1 MRSVFLTKKKMKTSK
16 ILTWA
21 LLLSAT
27 TLGMSSCSD
36 DDEERTPEI
45 VTDPIA
51 ENVTYYIVGRT
62 MEGTTPLSGVTVSV
76 DGQEA
81 VETDNSG
88 LFKISVNGKQTYTVK
103 ATKDNYLGMTATV
116 SIPSNAENRSS
127 VTADFVL
134 TPKATTATLPAN
146 NKEAVIDE
154 TGDVGTISNIE
165 KAGIQVPANTVD
177 TNTDVTVTPY
187 VASNSETT
195 SIMNL
200 YIETSNEVPANN
212 ITLAVENASSQY
224 YFTDVE
230 VYKESD
236 MSRAE
241 SQLGEAEYKSDTQ
254 TYQYVMKDG
263 TLEGDYSFR
272 INAARQESGEQNEPV
287 ADAENTVDNSG
298 NFNAMNNVT
307 INYSA
312 PMGWEYVTAPE
323 STVVGN
329 DPISEQINN
338 AIIASEGPKG
348 VYNVNFSEQTN
359 ISGNHILYWNVEST
373 YTTVDYTF
381 ALNDG
386 QSVTVTVKKYTGAK
400 FDYRIEDADGHS
412 GGSSVGGR

>member
-146 NKEAVIDE
+146 NEEAVIDE

-272 INAARQESGEQNEPV
+272 IDAARQESGEQNEPV

-338 AIIASEGPKG
+338 AIIASEGPQG

-373 YTTVDYTF
+373 YTTVNYTF

>member
-1 MRSVFLTKKKMKTSK
+1 MKTSK

-27 TLGMSSCSD
+27 TLSMTACSD

-45 VTDPIA
+45 VTDPLA
-51 ENVTYYIVGRT
+51 ENVAYYIVGRT
-62 MEGTTPLSGVTVSV
+62 MEGTTPLSGVTISV
-76 DGQEA
+76 DGQES

-88 LFKISVNGKQTYTVK
+88 LFRISVNGKQTYTVK

-116 SIPSNAENRSS
+116 SIPNNAENRSS
-127 VTADFVL
+127 VTANFVL

-146 NKEAVIDE
+146 NNEAVIDE
-154 TGDVGTISNIE
+154 TGEVETIASIE
-165 KAGIQVPANTVD
+165 EAGIQVPANKVE

-187 VASNSETT
+187 LASNSATT
-195 SIMNL
+195 SIMNM
-200 YIETSNEVPANN
+200 YIETSNEVQANA
-212 ITLAVENASSQY
+212 IKLAVRNASSQY
-224 YFTDVE
+224 NFTYVE

-241 SQLGEAEYKSDTQ
+241 SQLGEAVYNAETQ
-254 TYQYVMKDG
+254 TYQYELQEG

-272 INAARQESGEQNEPV
+272 IDAARQESGEQSEPIK
-287 ADAENTVDNSG
+287 DAENTVDNSG

-323 STVVGN
+323 STVGN
-329 DPISEQINN
+329 DPICEQINN
-338 AIIASEGPKG
+338 AIVASEGPQG
-348 VYNVNFSEQTN
+348 VYNVNYSEQTS

-373 YTTVDYTF
+373 YKTINYTF
-381 ALNDG
+381 NLNNG
-386 QSVTVTVKKYTGAK
+386 QTVTVTVKKYTGTK
-400 FDYRIEDADGHS
+400 FDYRIEDANGHS
-412 GGSSVGGR
+412 GGGSQIG

>member
-1 MRSVFLTKKKMKTSK
+1 MKTSK

-27 TLGMSSCSD
+27 TLSMTACSD

-45 VTDPIA
+45 VTDPLA
-51 ENVTYYIVGRT
+51 ENVAYYIVGRT
-62 MEGTTPLSGVTVSV
+62 MEGTTPLSGVTISV
-76 DGQEA
+76 DGQES

-88 LFKISVNGKQTYTVK
+88 LFRISVNGKQTYTVK

-116 SIPSNAENRSS
+116 SIPNNAENRSS
-127 VTADFVL
+127 VTANFVL

-146 NKEAVIDE
+146 NNEAVIDE
-154 TGDVGTISNIE
+154 TGEVETIASIE
-165 KAGIQVPANTVD
+165 EAGIQVPANKVE

-187 VASNSETT
+187 LASNSATT
-195 SIMNL
+195 SIMNM
-200 YIETSNEVPANN
+200 YIETSNEVQANA
-212 ITLAVENASSQY
+212 IKLAVRNASSQY
-224 YFTDVE
+224 NFTNVE

-241 SQLGEAEYKSDTQ
+241 SQLGEAVYNAETQ
-254 TYQYVMKDG
+254 TYQYELQEG

-272 INAARQESGEQNEPV
+272 IDAARQESGEQSEPIK
-287 ADAENTVDNSG
+287 DAENTVDNSG

-323 STVVGN
+323 STVGN
-329 DPISEQINN
+329 DPICEQINN
-338 AIIASEGPKG
+338 AIVASEGPQG
-348 VYNVNFSEQTN
+348 VYNVNYSEQTS

-373 YTTVDYTF
+373 YKTINYTF
-381 ALNDG
+381 NLNNG
-386 QSVTVTVKKYTGAK
+386 QTVTVTVKKYTGTK
-400 FDYRIEDADGHS
+400 FDYRIEDANGHS
-412 GGSSVGGR
+412 GGGSQVG

>member
-1 MRSVFLTKKKMKTSK
+1 MKTSK

-27 TLGMSSCSD
+27 TLSMTACSD

-45 VTDPIA
+45 VTDPLA
-51 ENVTYYIVGRT
+51 ENVAYYIVGRT
-62 MEGTTPLSGVTVSV
+62 MEGTTPLSGVTISV
-76 DGQEA
+76 DGQES

-88 LFKISVNGKQTYTVK
+88 LFRISVNGKQTYTVK

-116 SIPSNAENRSS
+116 SIPNNAENRSS
-127 VTADFVL
+127 VTANFVL

-146 NKEAVIDE
+146 NNEAVIDE
-154 TGDVGTISNIE
+154 TGEVETIASIE
-165 KAGIQVPANTVD
+165 EAGIQVPANKVE

-187 VASNSETT
+187 LASNSATT
-195 SIMNL
+195 SIMNM
-200 YIETSNEVPANN
+200 YIETSSEVQANA
-212 ITLAVENASSQY
+212 IKLAVRNASSQY
-224 YFTDVE
+224 NFTNVE

-241 SQLGEAEYKSDTQ
+241 SQLGEAVYNAETQ
-254 TYQYVMKDG
+254 TYQYELQEG

-272 INAARQESGEQNEPV
+272 IDAVRQESGEQSEPIK
-287 ADAENTVDNSG
+287 DAENTVDNSG

-323 STVVGN
+323 STVGN
-329 DPISEQINN
+329 DPICEQINN
-338 AIIASEGPKG
+338 AIVASEGPQG
-348 VYNVNFSEQTN
+348 VYNVNYSEQTS

-373 YTTVDYTF
+373 YKTINYTF
-381 ALNDG
+381 NLNNG
-386 QSVTVTVKKYTGAK
+386 QTVTVTVKKYTGTK
-400 FDYRIEDADGHS
+400 FDYRIEDANGHS
-412 GGSSVGGR
+412 GGGSQIG

>member
-146 NKEAVIDE
+146 NEEAVIDE

-338 AIIASEGPKG
+338 AIIASEGPQG

-386 QSVTVTVKKYTGAK
+386 QSVTVTIKKYTGAK

>member
-1 MRSVFLTKKKMKTSK
+1 MRSIFLTKKKMKTSK

-146 NKEAVIDE
+146 NEEAVIDE

-338 AIIASEGPKG
+338 AIIASEGPQG

>member
-103 ATKDNYLGMTATV
+103 ATKDNYLSMTATV

-146 NKEAVIDE
+146 NEEAVIDE

-338 AIIASEGPKG
+338 AIIASEGPQG

-373 YTTVDYTF
+373 YTTVNYTF

>member
-1 MRSVFLTKKKMKTSK
+1 MKTSK

-27 TLGMSSCSD
+27 TLSMTACSD

-45 VTDPIA
+45 VTDPLA
-51 ENVTYYIVGRT
+51 ENVAYYIVGRT
-62 MEGTTPLSGVTVSV
+62 MEGTTPLSGVTISV
-76 DGQEA
+76 DGQES

-88 LFKISVNGKQTYTVK
+88 LFRISVNGKQTYTVK

-116 SIPSNAENRSS
+116 SIPNNAENRSS
-127 VTADFVL
+127 VTANFVL

-154 TGDVGTISNIE
+154 TGEVETIASIE
-165 KAGIQVPANTVD
+165 EAGIQVPANKVE

-187 VASNSETT
+187 LASNSATT
-195 SIMNL
+195 SIMNM
-200 YIETSNEVPANN
+200 YIETSSEVQANA
-212 ITLAVENASSQY
+212 IKLAVRNASSQY
-224 YFTDVE
+224 NFTNVE

-241 SQLGEAEYKSDTQ
+241 SQLGEAVYNAETQ
-254 TYQYVMKDG
+254 TYQYELQEG

-272 INAARQESGEQNEPV
+272 IDAARQESGEQSEPIK
-287 ADAENTVDNSG
+287 DAENTVDNSG

-323 STVVGN
+323 STVGN
-329 DPISEQINN
+329 DPICEQINN
-338 AIIASEGPKG
+338 AIVASEGPQG
-348 VYNVNFSEQTN
+348 VYNVNYSEQTS

-373 YTTVDYTF
+373 YKTINYTF
-381 ALNDG
+381 NLNNG
-386 QSVTVTVKKYTGAK
+386 QTVTVTVKKYTGTK
-400 FDYRIEDADGHS
+400 FDYRIEDANGHS
-412 GGSSVGGR
+412 GGGSQVG

>member
-1 MRSVFLTKKKMKTSK
+1 MKTSK

-27 TLGMSSCSD
+27 TLSMTACSD

-45 VTDPIA
+45 VTDPERTPEIVTDPLA
-51 ENVTYYIVGRT
+51 ENVAYYIVGRT

-76 DGQEA
+76 DGQES

-88 LFKISVNGKQTYTVK
+88 LFRISVNGKQTYTVK

-116 SIPSNAENRSS
+116 SIPNNAENRSS
-127 VTADFVL
+127 VTANFVL

-146 NKEAVIDE
+146 NNEAVIDE
-154 TGDVGTISNIE
+154 TGEVETIASIE
-165 KAGIQVPANTVD
+165 EAGIQVPANKVE

-187 VASNSETT
+187 LASNSATT
-195 SIMNL
+195 SIMNM
-200 YIETSNEVPANN
+200 YIETSSEVQANA
-212 ITLAVENASSQY
+212 IKLAVRNASSQY
-224 YFTDVE
+224 NFTNVE

-241 SQLGEAEYKSDTQ
+241 PPLGEAVYNAETQ
-254 TYQYVMKDG
+254 TYQYELQEG

-272 INAARQESGEQNEPV
+272 IDAARQESGEQSEPIK
-287 ADAENTVDNSG
+287 DAENTVDNSG

-323 STVVGN
+323 STVGN
-329 DPISEQINN
+329 DPICEQINN
-338 AIIASEGPKG
+338 AIVASE
-348 VYNVNFSEQTN
+348 
-359 ISGNHILYWNVEST
+359 NVEST
-373 YTTVDYTF
+373 YKTINYTF
-381 ALNDG
+381 NLNNG
-386 QSVTVTVKKYTGAK
+386 QTVTVTVKKYTGTK
-400 FDYRIEDADGHS
+400 FDYQIEDANGHS
-412 GGSSVGGR
+412 GGGSQVG

>member
-1 MRSVFLTKKKMKTSK
+1 MKTSK

-27 TLGMSSCSD
+27 TLSMTACSD

-45 VTDPIA
+45 VTDPLA
-51 ENVTYYIVGRT
+51 ENVAYYIVGRT

-76 DGQEA
+76 DGQES

-88 LFKISVNGKQTYTVK
+88 LFRISVNGKQTYTVK

-116 SIPSNAENRSS
+116 SIPNNAENRSS
-127 VTADFVL
+127 VTANFVL

-146 NKEAVIDE
+146 NNEAVIDE
-154 TGDVGTISNIE
+154 TGEVETIASIE
-165 KAGIQVPANTVD
+165 EAGIQVPANKVE

-187 VASNSETT
+187 LASNSATT
-195 SIMNL
+195 SIMNM
-200 YIETSNEVPANN
+200 YIETSSEVQANA
-212 ITLAVENASSQY
+212 IKLAVRNASSQY
-224 YFTDVE
+224 NFTNVE

-241 SQLGEAEYKSDTQ
+241 SQLGEAVYNAETQ
-254 TYQYVMKDG
+254 TYQYELQEG

-272 INAARQESGEQNEPV
+272 IDAVRQESGEQSEPIK
-287 ADAENTVDNSG
+287 DAENTVDNSG

-323 STVVGN
+323 STVGN
-329 DPISEQINN
+329 DPICEQINN
-338 AIIASEGPKG
+338 AIVASEGPQG
-348 VYNVNFSEQTN
+348 VYNVNYSEQTS

-373 YTTVDYTF
+373 YKTINYTF
-381 ALNDG
+381 NLNNG
-386 QSVTVTVKKYTGAK
+386 QTVTVTVKKYTGTK
-400 FDYRIEDADGHS
+400 FDYRIEDANGHS
-412 GGSSVGGR
+412 GGGSQIG

>member
-146 NKEAVIDE
+146 NEEAVIDE

-241 SQLGEAEYKSDTQ
+241 SQLGKAEYDGETQ
-254 TYQYVMKDG
+254 TYQYVMANG

-272 INAARQESGEQNEPV
+272 INATRQTSGEQYEPIK
-287 ADAENTVDNSG
+287 DAENTVDNSG

-312 PMGWEYVTAPE
+312 PMGWEYATPLE
-323 STVVGN
+323 STIVGN

-338 AIIASEGPKG
+338 AIIASEGPQG

-373 YTTVDYTF
+373 YTTVNYTF
-381 ALNDG
+381 NLNDG
-386 QSVTVTVKKYTGAK
+386 ELVTVAVKKYTGAK
-400 FDYRIEDADGHS
+400 FDYRIEDANGHS

>member
-1 MRSVFLTKKKMKTSK
+1 MKTSK

-27 TLGMSSCSD
+27 TLSMTACSD

-45 VTDPIA
+45 VTDPLA
-51 ENVTYYIVGRT
+51 ENVAYYIVGRT
-62 MEGTTPLSGVTVSV
+62 MEGTTPLSGVTISV
-76 DGQEA
+76 DGQES

-88 LFKISVNGKQTYTVK
+88 LFRISVNGKQTYTVK

-116 SIPSNAENRSS
+116 SIPNNAENRSS
-127 VTADFVL
+127 VTANFVL

-146 NKEAVIDE
+146 NNEAVIDE
-154 TGDVGTISNIE
+154 TGEVETIASIE
-165 KAGIQVPANTVD
+165 EAGIQVPANKVE

-187 VASNSETT
+187 LASNSATT
-195 SIMNL
+195 SIMNM
-200 YIETSNEVPANN
+200 YIETSNEVQANA
-212 ITLAVENASSQY
+212 IKLAVRNASSQY
-224 YFTDVE
+224 NFTNVE

-241 SQLGEAEYKSDTQ
+241 SQLGGAVYNAETQ
-254 TYQYVMKDG
+254 TYQYELQEG

-272 INAARQESGEQNEPV
+272 IDAARQESGEQSEPIK
-287 ADAENTVDNSG
+287 DAENTVDNSG

-323 STVVGN
+323 STVGN
-329 DPISEQINN
+329 DPICEQINN
-338 AIIASEGPKG
+338 AIVASEGPQG
-348 VYNVNFSEQTN
+348 VYNVNYSEQTS

-373 YTTVDYTF
+373 YKTINYTF
-381 ALNDG
+381 NLNNG
-386 QSVTVTVKKYTGAK
+386 QTVTVTVKKYTGTK
-400 FDYRIEDADGHS
+400 FDYRIEDANGHS
-412 GGSSVGGR
+412 GGGSQVG

>member
-1 MRSVFLTKKKMKTSK
+1 
-16 ILTWA
+16 
-21 LLLSAT
+21 
-27 TLGMSSCSD
+27 
-36 DDEERTPEI
+36 
-45 VTDPIA
+45 
-51 ENVTYYIVGRT
+51 

-146 NKEAVIDE
+146 NEEAVIDE

-323 STVVGN
+323 STVGN
-329 DPISEQINN
+329 DPICEQINN
-338 AIIASEGPKG
+338 AIVASEGPQG
-348 VYNVNFSEQTN
+348 VYNVNYSEQTS

-373 YTTVDYTF
+373 YKTINYTF
-381 ALNDG
+381 NLNNG
-386 QSVTVTVKKYTGAK
+386 QTVTVTVKKYTGTK
-400 FDYRIEDADGHS
+400 FDYRIEDANGHS
-412 GGSSVGGR
+412 GGGSQIG

>member
-1 MRSVFLTKKKMKTSK
+1 MKTSK

-146 NKEAVIDE
+146 NEEAVIDE

-338 AIIASEGPKG
+338 AIIASEGPQG

-373 YTTVDYTF
+373 YTTVNYTF

>member
-146 NKEAVIDE
+146 NEEAVIDE

-338 AIIASEGPKG
+338 AIIASEGPQG

-373 YTTVDYTF
+373 YTTVNYTF
-381 ALNDG
+381 ALNNG

>member
-1 MRSVFLTKKKMKTSK
+1 MKTSK

-27 TLGMSSCSD
+27 TLSMTACSD

-45 VTDPIA
+45 VTDPLA
-51 ENVTYYIVGRT
+51 ENVAYYIVGRT
-62 MEGTTPLSGVTVSV
+62 MEGTTPLSGVTISV
-76 DGQEA
+76 DGQES

-88 LFKISVNGKQTYTVK
+88 LFRISVNGKQTYTVK

-116 SIPSNAENRSS
+116 SIPNNAENRSS
-127 VTADFVL
+127 VTANFVL

-146 NKEAVIDE
+146 NNEAVIDE
-154 TGDVGTISNIE
+154 TGEVETIASIE
-165 KAGIQVPANTVD
+165 EAGIQVPANKVE

-187 VASNSETT
+187 LASNSATT
-195 SIMNL
+195 SIMNM
-200 YIETSNEVPANN
+200 YIETSNEVQANA
-212 ITLAVENASSQY
+212 IKLAVRNASSQY
-224 YFTDVE
+224 NFTNVE

-241 SQLGEAEYKSDTQ
+241 SQLGEAVYNAETQ
-254 TYQYVMKDG
+254 TYQYELQEG

-272 INAARQESGEQNEPV
+272 IDAVRQESGEQSEPIK
-287 ADAENTVDNSG
+287 DAENTVDNSG

-323 STVVGN
+323 STVGN
-329 DPISEQINN
+329 DPICEQINN
-338 AIIASEGPKG
+338 AIVASEGPQG
-348 VYNVNFSEQTN
+348 VYNVNYSEQTS

-373 YTTVDYTF
+373 YKTINYTF
-381 ALNDG
+381 NLNNG
-386 QSVTVTVKKYTGAK
+386 QTVTVTVKKYTGTK
-400 FDYRIEDADGHS
+400 FDYRIEDANGHS
-412 GGSSVGGR
+412 GGGSQVG

>member
-1 MRSVFLTKKKMKTSK
+1 MRTSK

-45 VTDPIA
+45 VTDPLA
-51 ENVTYYIVGRT
+51 ENVAYYIVGRT
-62 MEGTTPLSGVTVSV
+62 MEGTTPLSGVTISV
-76 DGQEA
+76 DGQES

-146 NKEAVIDE
+146 NEEAVIDE

-338 AIIASEGPKG
+338 AIIASEGPQG

-373 YTTVDYTF
+373 YTTVNYTF

>member
-1 MRSVFLTKKKMKTSK
+1 MKTSK

-88 LFKISVNGKQTYTVK
+88 LFKISVNSKQTYTVK

-146 NKEAVIDE
+146 NEEAVIDE

-338 AIIASEGPKG
+338 AIIASEGPQG

-373 YTTVDYTF
+373 YTTVNYTF

>member
-146 NKEAVIDE
+146 NEEAVIDE

-338 AIIASEGPKG
+338 AIIASEGPQG

-373 YTTVDYTF
+373 YTTVNYTF

>member
-1 MRSVFLTKKKMKTSK
+1 MKTSK

-88 LFKISVNGKQTYTVK
+88 LFRISVNGKQTYTVK
-103 ATKDNYLGMTATV
+103 ATKDNYLSMTATV
-116 SIPSNAENRSS
+116 SIPANAENRSS
-127 VTADFVL
+127 VTANFIM
-134 TPKATTATLPAN
+134 TSKATTATLPAN
-146 NKEAVIDE
+146 NEEVVIDE
-154 TGDVGTISNIE
+154 TGDIETISNIE
-165 KAGIQVPANTVD
+165 TAGIQVPANKVE

-187 VASNSETT
+187 LASNSATT
-195 SIMNL
+195 SIMNM
-200 YIETSNEVPANN
+200 YIETNNEVPANN
-212 ITLAVENASSQY
+212 ITLAVKNASSQY
-224 YFTDVE
+224 HFTDVE

-241 SQLGEAEYKSDTQ
+241 SQLGKAEYKSDTQ

-338 AIIASEGPKG
+338 AIIASEGPQG

-400 FDYRIEDADGHS
+400 FDYRIEDANGHS

>member
-1 MRSVFLTKKKMKTSK
+1 MKTSK

-27 TLGMSSCSD
+27 TLSMTACSD

-45 VTDPIA
+45 VTDPLA
-51 ENVTYYIVGRT
+51 ENVAYYIVGRT
-62 MEGTTPLSGVTVSV
+62 MEGTTPLSGVTISV
-76 DGQEA
+76 DGQES

-88 LFKISVNGKQTYTVK
+88 LFRISVNGKQTYTVK

-116 SIPSNAENRSS
+116 SIPNNAENRSS
-127 VTADFVL
+127 VTANFVL

-146 NKEAVIDE
+146 NNEAVIDE
-154 TGDVGTISNIE
+154 TGEVETIASIE
-165 KAGIQVPANTVD
+165 EAGIQVPANKVE

-187 VASNSETT
+187 LASNSATT
-195 SIMNL
+195 SIMNM
-200 YIETSNEVPANN
+200 YIETSNEVQANA
-212 ITLAVENASSQY
+212 IKLAVRNASSQY
-224 YFTDVE
+224 NFTNVE

-241 SQLGEAEYKSDTQ
+241 SQLGEAVYNAETQ
-254 TYQYVMKDG
+254 TYQYELQEG

-272 INAARQESGEQNEPV
+272 IDAARQESGEQSEPIK
-287 ADAENTVDNSG
+287 DAENTVDNSG

-323 STVVGN
+323 STVGN
-329 DPISEQINN
+329 DPICEQINN
-338 AIIASEGPKG
+338 AIVASEGPQG
-348 VYNVNFSEQTN
+348 VYNVNYSEQTS

-373 YTTVDYTF
+373 YKTINYTF
-381 ALNDG
+381 NLNNG
-386 QSVTVTVKKYTGAK
+386 QTVTVTVKKYTGTK
-400 FDYRIEDADGHS
+400 FDYQIEDANGHS
-412 GGSSVGGR
+412 GGGSQVG

>member
-1 MRSVFLTKKKMKTSK
+1 MKTSK

-27 TLGMSSCSD
+27 TLSMTACSD

-45 VTDPIA
+45 VTDPLA
-51 ENVTYYIVGRT
+51 ENVAYYIVGRT

-76 DGQEA
+76 DGQES

-88 LFKISVNGKQTYTVK
+88 LFRISVNGKQTYTVK

-116 SIPSNAENRSS
+116 SIPNNAENRSS
-127 VTADFVL
+127 VTANFVL

-146 NKEAVIDE
+146 NNEAVIDE
-154 TGDVGTISNIE
+154 TGEVETIASIE
-165 KAGIQVPANTVD
+165 EAGIQVPANKVE

-187 VASNSETT
+187 LASNSATT
-195 SIMNL
+195 SIMNM
-200 YIETSNEVPANN
+200 YIETSNEVQANA
-212 ITLAVENASSQY
+212 IKLAVRNASSQY
-224 YFTDVE
+224 NFTNVE

-241 SQLGEAEYKSDTQ
+241 SQLGEAVYNTETQ
-254 TYQYVMKDG
+254 TYQYELQEG

-272 INAARQESGEQNEPV
+272 IDAARQESGEQSEPIK
-287 ADAENTVDNSG
+287 DAENTVDNSG

-323 STVVGN
+323 STVGN
-329 DPISEQINN
+329 DPICEQINN
-338 AIIASEGPKG
+338 AIVASEGPQG
-348 VYNVNFSEQTN
+348 VYNVNYSEQTS

-373 YTTVDYTF
+373 YKTINYTF
-381 ALNDG
+381 NLNNG
-386 QSVTVTVKKYTGAK
+386 QTVTVTVKKYTGTK
-400 FDYRIEDADGHS
+400 FDYRIENANGHS
-412 GGSSVGGR
+412 GGGSQIG

>member
-1 MRSVFLTKKKMKTSK
+1 MKTSK

-27 TLGMSSCSD
+27 TLSMTACSD

-45 VTDPIA
+45 VTDPLA
-51 ENVTYYIVGRT
+51 ENVAYYIVGRT
-62 MEGTTPLSGVTVSV
+62 MEGTTPLSGVTISV
-76 DGQEA
+76 DGQES

-88 LFKISVNGKQTYTVK
+88 LFRISVNGKQTYTVK

-116 SIPSNAENRSS
+116 SIPNNAENRSS
-127 VTADFVL
+127 VTANFVL

-146 NKEAVIDE
+146 NNEAVIDE
-154 TGDVGTISNIE
+154 TGEVETIASIE
-165 KAGIQVPANTVD
+165 EAGIQVPANKVE

-187 VASNSETT
+187 LASNSATT
-195 SIMNL
+195 SIMNM
-200 YIETSNEVPANN
+200 YIETSSEVQANA
-212 ITLAVENASSQY
+212 IKLAVRNASSQY
-224 YFTDVE
+224 NFTNVE

-241 SQLGEAEYKSDTQ
+241 SQLGGAVYNAETQ
-254 TYQYVMKDG
+254 TYQYELQEG

-272 INAARQESGEQNEPV
+272 IDAARQESGEQSEPIK
-287 ADAENTVDNSG
+287 DAENTVDNSG

-323 STVVGN
+323 STVGN
-329 DPISEQINN
+329 DPICEQINN
-338 AIIASEGPKG
+338 AIVASEGPQG
-348 VYNVNFSEQTN
+348 VYNVNYSEQTS

-373 YTTVDYTF
+373 YKTINYTF
-381 ALNDG
+381 NLNNG
-386 QSVTVTVKKYTGAK
+386 QTVTVTVKKYTGTK
-400 FDYRIEDADGHS
+400 FDYRIEDANGHS
-412 GGSSVGGR
+412 GGGSQVG

>member
-1 MRSVFLTKKKMKTSK
+1 MKTSK

-27 TLGMSSCSD
+27 TLSMTACSD

-45 VTDPIA
+45 VTDPLA
-51 ENVTYYIVGRT
+51 ENVAYYIVGRT

-76 DGQEA
+76 DGQES

-88 LFKISVNGKQTYTVK
+88 LFRISVNGKQTYTVK

-116 SIPSNAENRSS
+116 SIPNNAENRSS
-127 VTADFVL
+127 VTANFVL

-146 NKEAVIDE
+146 NEEAVIDE
-154 TGDVGTISNIE
+154 TGEVEAIADIE
-165 KAGIQVPANTVD
+165 EAGIQVPVNKVD

-195 SIMNL
+195 SIMNM
-200 YIETSNEVPANN
+200 YIETSDEVQAND
-212 ITLAVENASSQY
+212 ITLAVRNASPQY
-224 YFTDVE
+224 YFTNVE

-241 SQLGEAEYKSDTQ
+241 SRLGEADYDAETR
-254 TYQYVMKDG
+254 TYQYNLQEG

-272 INAARQESGEQNEPV
+272 VNAARQEGGEQDEPIEG
-287 ADAENTVDNSG
+287 AENTVDNSG
-298 NFNAMNNVT
+298 NFNAMNNIT
-307 INYSA
+307 ISYSA

-329 DPISEQINN
+329 DPICEQINN
-338 AIIASEGPKG
+338 AIVASEGPQG
-348 VYNVNFSEQTN
+348 VYNVNYSEQTS

-373 YTTVDYTF
+373 YKTINYTF
-381 ALNDG
+381 NLNNG
-386 QSVTVTVKKYTGAK
+386 QTVTVTIKKYTGTK
-400 FDYRIEDADGHS
+400 FDYRIEDANGHS
-412 GGSSVGGR
+412 GGGSQVG

>member
-1 MRSVFLTKKKMKTSK
+1 MKTSK

-146 NKEAVIDE
+146 NEEAVIDE

-338 AIIASEGPKG
+338 AIIASEGPQG

-373 YTTVDYTF
+373 YTTVNYTF
-381 ALNDG
+381 ALNNG

>member
-1 MRSVFLTKKKMKTSK
+1 MKTSK

-27 TLGMSSCSD
+27 TLSMTACSD

-45 VTDPIA
+45 VTDPLA
-51 ENVTYYIVGRT
+51 ENVAYYIVGRT

-76 DGQEA
+76 DGQES

-88 LFKISVNGKQTYTVK
+88 LFRISVNGKQTYTVK

-116 SIPSNAENRSS
+116 SIPNNAENRSS
-127 VTADFVL
+127 VTANFVL

-146 NKEAVIDE
+146 NEEAVIDE
-154 TGDVGTISNIE
+154 TGEVEAIADIE
-165 KAGIQVPANTVD
+165 EAGIQVPANKVE

-187 VASNSETT
+187 LASNSATT
-195 SIMNL
+195 SIMNM
-200 YIETSNEVPANN
+200 YIETSNEVQANA
-212 ITLAVENASSQY
+212 IKLAVRNASSQY
-224 YFTDVE
+224 NFTNVE

-241 SQLGEAEYKSDTQ
+241 SQLGGAVYNAETQ
-254 TYQYVMKDG
+254 TYQYELQEG

-272 INAARQESGEQNEPV
+272 IDAARQESGEQSEPIK
-287 ADAENTVDNSG
+287 DAENTVDNSG

-323 STVVGN
+323 STVGN
-329 DPISEQINN
+329 DPICEQINN
-338 AIIASEGPKG
+338 AIVASEGPQG
-348 VYNVNFSEQTN
+348 VYNVNYSEQTS
-359 ISGNHILYWNVEST
+359 ISGNYILYWNVEST
-373 YTTVDYTF
+373 YKTINYTF
-381 ALNDG
+381 NLNNG
-386 QSVTVTVKKYTGAK
+386 QTVTVTVKKYTGTK
-400 FDYRIEDADGHS
+400 FDYRIEDANGHS
-412 GGSSVGGR
+412 GGGSQVG

>member
-146 NKEAVIDE
+146 NEEAVIDE

-338 AIIASEGPKG
+338 AIIASEGPQG

>member
-1 MRSVFLTKKKMKTSK
+1 MKTSK

-27 TLGMSSCSD
+27 TLSMTACSD

-45 VTDPIA
+45 VTDPLA
-51 ENVTYYIVGRT
+51 ENVAYYIVGRT

-76 DGQEA
+76 DGQES

-88 LFKISVNGKQTYTVK
+88 LFRISVNGKQTYTVK

-116 SIPSNAENRSS
+116 SIPNNAENRSS
-127 VTADFVL
+127 VTANFVL

-146 NKEAVIDE
+146 NNEAVIDE
-154 TGDVGTISNIE
+154 TGEVETIASIE
-165 KAGIQVPANTVD
+165 EAGIQVPANKVE

-187 VASNSETT
+187 LASNSATT
-195 SIMNL
+195 SIMNM
-200 YIETSNEVPANN
+200 YIETSNEVQANA
-212 ITLAVENASSQY
+212 IKLAVRNASSQY
-224 YFTDVE
+224 NFTNVE

-241 SQLGEAEYKSDTQ
+241 SQLGGAVYNAETQ
-254 TYQYVMKDG
+254 TYQYELQEG

-272 INAARQESGEQNEPV
+272 IDAARQESGEQSEPIK
-287 ADAENTVDNSG
+287 DAENTVDNSG

-323 STVVGN
+323 STVGN
-329 DPISEQINN
+329 DPICEQINN
-338 AIIASEGPKG
+338 AIVASEGPQG
-348 VYNVNFSEQTN
+348 VYNVNYSEQTS

-373 YTTVDYTF
+373 YKTINYTF
-381 ALNDG
+381 NLNNG
-386 QSVTVTVKKYTGAK
+386 QTVTVTVKKYTGTK
-400 FDYRIEDADGHS
+400 FDYRIEDANGHS
-412 GGSSVGGR
+412 GGGSQVG

>member
-1 MRSVFLTKKKMKTSK
+1 MKTSK

-27 TLGMSSCSD
+27 TLSMTACSD

-45 VTDPIA
+45 VTDPLA
-51 ENVTYYIVGRT
+51 ENVAYYIVGRT
-62 MEGTTPLSGVTVSV
+62 MEGTTPLSGVTISV
-76 DGQEA
+76 DGQES

-88 LFKISVNGKQTYTVK
+88 LFRISVNGKQTYTVK

-116 SIPSNAENRSS
+116 SIPNNAENRSS
-127 VTADFVL
+127 VTANFVL

-146 NKEAVIDE
+146 NNEAVIDE
-154 TGDVGTISNIE
+154 TGKVETIASIE
-165 KAGIQVPANTVD
+165 EAGIQVPANKVE

-187 VASNSETT
+187 LASNSATT
-195 SIMNL
+195 SIMNM
-200 YIETSNEVPANN
+200 YIETSNEVQANA
-212 ITLAVENASSQY
+212 IKLAVRNASSQY
-224 YFTDVE
+224 NFTNVE

-241 SQLGEAEYKSDTQ
+241 SRLGEADYDAETR
-254 TYQYVMKDG
+254 TYQYNLQEG

-272 INAARQESGEQNEPV
+272 VNAARQEGGEQDEPIEG
-287 ADAENTVDNSG
+287 AENTVDNSG

-323 STVVGN
+323 STVGN
-329 DPISEQINN
+329 DPICEQINN
-338 AIIASEGPKG
+338 AIVASEGPQG
-348 VYNVNFSEQTN
+348 VYNVNYSEQTS

-373 YTTVDYTF
+373 YKTINYTF
-381 ALNDG
+381 NLNNG
-386 QSVTVTVKKYTGAK
+386 QTVTVTVKKYTGTK
-400 FDYRIEDADGHS
+400 FDYRIENANGHS
-412 GGSSVGGR
+412 GGGSQIG

>member
-1 MRSVFLTKKKMKTSK
+1 MKTSK

-27 TLGMSSCSD
+27 TLSMTACSD

-62 MEGTTPLSGVTVSV
+62 MEGTTPLSGVTISV
-76 DGQEA
+76 DGQES

-88 LFKISVNGKQTYTVK
+88 LFRISVNGKQTYTVK

-116 SIPSNAENRSS
+116 SIPNNAENRSS
-127 VTADFVL
+127 VTANFVL

-146 NKEAVIDE
+146 NNEAVIDE
-154 TGDVGTISNIE
+154 TGEVETIASIE
-165 KAGIQVPANTVD
+165 EAGIQVPANKVE

-187 VASNSETT
+187 LASNSATT
-195 SIMNL
+195 SIMNM
-200 YIETSNEVPANN
+200 YIETSNEVQANA
-212 ITLAVENASSQY
+212 IKLAVRNASSQY
-224 YFTDVE
+224 NFTNVE

-241 SQLGEAEYKSDTQ
+241 SQLGGAVYNAETQ
-254 TYQYVMKDG
+254 TYQYELQEG

-272 INAARQESGEQNEPV
+272 IDAARQESGEQSEPIK
-287 ADAENTVDNSG
+287 DAENTVDNSG

-323 STVVGN
+323 STVGN
-329 DPISEQINN
+329 DPICEQINN
-338 AIIASEGPKG
+338 AIVASEGPQG
-348 VYNVNFSEQTN
+348 VYNVNYSEQTS

-373 YTTVDYTF
+373 YKTINYTF
-381 ALNDG
+381 NLNNG
-386 QSVTVTVKKYTGAK
+386 QTVTVTVKKYTGTK
-400 FDYRIEDADGHS
+400 FDYRIEDANGHS
-412 GGSSVGGR
+412 GGGSQVG